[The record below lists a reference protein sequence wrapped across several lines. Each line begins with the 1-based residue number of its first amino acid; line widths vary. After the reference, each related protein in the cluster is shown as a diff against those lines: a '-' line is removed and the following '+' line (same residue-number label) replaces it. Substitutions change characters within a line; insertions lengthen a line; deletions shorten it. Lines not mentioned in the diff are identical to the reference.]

1 VPVLL
6 LGVMLAAGWIRPRV
20 AGVVSL
26 SGAAG
31 TRDKELLM
39 LSSAAHGTNLLQF
52 GPEGAKARAVL
63 HRFIT
68 THLDR

>member
-1 VPVLL
+1 MNGVRRRVPVLL
-6 LGVMLAAGWIRPRV
+6 LGVMLA
-20 AGVVSL
+20 
-26 SGAAG
+26 G
-31 TRDKELLM
+31 TRDKELVM

-63 HRFIT
+63 RRFIT